1 MLFRKFAKV
10 EKLIES
16 FIAGINGSFRKQ
28 DFLGFRSLLE
38 EEMRKLSSSNEVIW
52 DNPSKKM
59 VRIFIHKY
67 KSFSSSVEI
76 QKPR

>member
-1 MLFRKFAKV
+1 MLFRKFDKV

-28 DFLGFRSLLE
+28 DFLGFRSLLG
-38 EEMRKLSSSNEVIW
+38 EEMRKVSGSNEVIW

-59 VRIFIHKY
+59 DRIFIQKY
-67 KSFSSSVEI
+67 KSFPSSIEI